1 MTDVRAASVV
11 VLYHSGYGHTE
22 AIAKTV
28 AKGAES
34 VDGVSVTQ
42 IKADDENL
50 NWETLAAA
58 DAIIFGS
65 PTYMG
70 SVSAQFKTFMDASS
84 KVWAAMGWKD
94 KLAAGFTVSAS
105 QSGDKLNTLIQLSVF
120 AAQHGMQW
128 VSTGT
133 LPGNNNSQG
142 SIEDINRLGSTLG
155 LMAQA
160 NADQGAD
167 VTPPASD
174 HRTAELFGARVAE
187 AAKRWNGL
195 S

>member
-1 MTDVRAASVV
+1 MTDVRAASIV

-22 AIAKTV
+22 ALAKSV
-28 AKGAES
+28 AKGAAS
-34 VDGVSVTQ
+34 VDGVAVAQ
-42 IKADDENL
+42 IKVDDENL
-50 NWETLAAA
+50 DWEALASA

-94 KLAAGFTVSAS
+94 KLAGGFTVSAS
-105 QSGDKLNTLIQLSVF
+105 QSGDKLNTLIQLSIF

-133 LPGNNNSQG
+133 LPGNNSSQG
-142 SIEDINRLGSTLG
+142 SVDDINRLGSTLG
-155 LMAQA
+155 VMAQA

-167 VTPPASD
+167 VTPPSSD
-174 HRTAELFGARVAE
+174 HKTAELFGERMAL

-195 S
+195 N